1 MSGPLRPASLAEGYC
16 GAFVRRARLG
26 ATVSAKKLSGRLLS
40 NTLRSWGKTSLLPTT
55 YDARVPG
62 YAVLP
67 EESWNKSNSC
77 SVTFRFKPQR
87 DISDANSGFARP

>member
-1 MSGPLRPASLAEGYC
+1 MSGPLHPASLAEGCC

-26 ATVSAKKLSGRLLS
+26 AMVSAKKLCGRLS
-40 NTLRSWGKTSLLPTT
+40 SDTPEKWDSPSLLPTI

-67 EESWNKSNSC
+67 EVSWSKSNSC

-87 DISDANSGFARP
+87 DTSDANNEFERR

>member
-1 MSGPLRPASLAEGYC
+1 MSGPLHLASLAEGCC

-26 ATVSAKKLSGRLLS
+26 AMVSAKRSSGRLLS
-40 NTLRSWGKTSLLPTT
+40 NTLRSWGTTNLLPTI
-55 YDARVPG
+55 YDVRVPG

-77 SVTFRFKPQR
+77 SVTLRFKPQK
-87 DISDANSGFARP
+87 DISDANNAFARP

>member
-1 MSGPLRPASLAEGYC
+1 MSGPLHPASLTEGCC

-26 ATVSAKKLSGRLLS
+26 AMVSVKKLSGRLLT
-40 NTLRSWGKTSLLPTT
+40 TLRSSGTTNLLPTI
-55 YDARVPG
+55 YDTRVPG

-67 EESWNKSNSC
+67 EVSWSKSNSC

-87 DISDANSGFARP
+87 DISDANSAFARP